1 MPDDNFDNLL
11 IFLNECIKKFVDL
24 ANENN
29 IPLHENEILLIN
41 SVDKY

>member
-1 MPDDNFDNLL
+1 MLDDDFDNLL
-11 IFLNECIKKFVDL
+11 IFLEKCIKKFVAL

-29 IPLHENEILLIN
+29 IPLHKNEILLKN